1 MNLKQTIKLA
11 VKSIGARKGRTFLT
25 MLGVIIGLAA
35 VITMVTYASGTT
47 RKMMDL
53 MQSMGTNRI
62 QVQAHKWTGGSS
74 EDVVFNSLYNYCQQ
88 QLGDLVLGVTPN
100 QYTWFTVTYGSKN
113 SDNMYSEDGRIQPPQ
128 IYMGSDQWA
137 ACSNATIAKG
147 RDISYLDVKN
157 GNQVCVLS
165 ARAAELFFNY
175 ADPIDEIM
183 YFSGVPFRVIGVY
196 APRFD
201 TSKLDE
207 NTSYYAQQ
215 DNFILLPYT
224 TTRAFQI
231 AGAGEVSSS
240 NSNFI
245 VKAKDAASRV
255 EAMAR
260 LETFLQALVGDG
272 KTGNSY
278 GSYSVSSEDTYVDNQ
293 AEANRSQQLLLG
305 GIAAISLI
313 VGGIGIMNIMLVTV
327 TERTREIGIRK
338 AIGAERRTI
347 IVQFLIEACMICGIG
362 GILGIALGYAIT
374 IVLCQQT
381 LGIFMLPAA
390 GITVGSFII
399 SVGLGIVFGLYPAIK
414 ASGLQP
420 VEALRAE

>member
-62 QVQAHKWTGGSS
+62 QVQAYKWTGGSS

-224 TTRAFQI
+224 ANRAFQV
-231 AGAGEVSSS
+231 AGVGGTSSD
-240 NSNFI
+240 SNFI

-272 KTGNSY
+272 QTGNSY
-278 GSYSVSSEDTYVDNQ
+278 GYYSVYSEDTYVDNQ

-381 LGIFMLPAA
+381 LGIFILPDA